1 MVDYIYFSIFWN
13 ISISLISLVNISKL
27 NSILINKTSYSKN
40 TYCCIIYTLVCSFRA
55 FLPRVDAERLCF
67 WDLGDIQIIHSPF
80 IGRFCAT
87 FAEIAFSYQ
96 ITRLWYTIVTNYRY
110 KYFYTAQICW
120 SFCCV
125 AQILCWIGVIT
136 TNHIF
141 HAFETSLWG
150 LSALLLAVNT
160 IIILSKVS
168 NSNLNSNKN
177 KNDKSILKIFTLL
190 CLLFSIY
197 IFTIDVPMYIEKW
210 ITNGKG
216 IYSLSFNKGLS
227 DSFTCKVNKSFELWS
242 KEIVWMTPYFLV
254 GPYIS
259 LKIEEYYDSKI
270 NKK

>member
-1 MVDYIYFSIFWN
+1 MFDYTYFSIFWN
-13 ISISLISLVNISKL
+13 ILLSLISLVNISKL
-27 NSILINKTSYSKN
+27 NSILLNKTSYSKN
-40 TYCCIIYTLVCSFRA
+40 TYCCIIYTLVCLFRSI
-55 FLPRVDAERLCF
+55 LPRVDAERLCF
-67 WDLGDIQIIHSPF
+67 WDLGNMQIIHSPF

-96 ITRLWYTIVTNYRY
+96 ITRLWHTIVTTYSD
-110 KYFYTAQICW
+110 KYFNTAQICW
-120 SFCCV
+120 FLCCF

-150 LSALLLAVNT
+150 LSSLLLTVNT
-160 IIILSKVS
+160 SIVLSTIS
-168 NSNLNSNKN
+168 NENKN
-177 KNDKSILKIFTLL
+177 KNNIIILKIFTLL

-210 ITNGKG
+210 NINGKG
-216 IYSLSFNKGLS
+216 INSLSINNGFH

-242 KEIVWMTPYFLV
+242 KEMIWMTPYFLI

-270 NKK
+270 LIKNN

>member
-1 MVDYIYFSIFWN
+1 MINDTYFSIFWN
-13 ISISLISLVNISKL
+13 ILLSIISLLNIFKL
-27 NSILINKTSYSKN
+27 KQILLNKKSFFKN
-40 TYCCIIYTLVCSFRA
+40 TYCCIIFTLVCSFRSV
-55 FLPRVDAERLCF
+55 LPRVDAERLCF
-67 WDLGDIQIIHSPF
+67 WDLGNMQIIHSPF

-96 ITRLWYTIVTNYRY
+96 ITKLWQMIVTNYSN
-110 KYFYTAQICW
+110 KYFNTAKICW
-120 SFCCV
+120 VLCCF

-150 LSALLLAVNT
+150 LSSLILTVNT
-160 IIILSKVS
+160 CIILSKIP
-168 NSNLNSNKN
+168 NKN
-177 KNDKSILKIFTLL
+177 NSDILILKIFTLL
-190 CLLFSIY
+190 CLFFSIY

-210 ITNGKG
+210 ILNGKG
-216 IYSLSFNKGLS
+216 IYSLTLNEGFH

-242 KEIVWMTPYFLV
+242 KEMIWMTPYFLI

-270 NKK
+270 LIKKS